1 MFFRL
6 HESPLFTDQAATY
19 ERLGMRAWS
28 EGIVPWRATSCPL
41 LAEIEA
47 TLIEGFARD
56 VGARVTV
63 IDVGA
68 GTGRAGFHLAR
79 EFATRGIEATLV
91 LTDVAPGNVEALA
104 NQPQLAALAAEG
116 RVRFERFDALKPEAS
131 SEPTV
136 LLAHYLFD
144 TLPHRVFRR
153 KGSRTFEGWVEVDE
167 ALRWEFREAPLPA
180 GLELPTSGTF
190 LVPVGAMEALEVWR
204 SAFSGP
210 LLVLAADKG
219 VEPRTAD
226 EDPLVARHD
235 STSAGVDFELLRRA
249 CPSLTHASPAKP
261 SNVFAL
267 HAFASRKSRAFDAAW
282 SAVGA
287 TNAVLELVEALQQPP
302 AALKG
307 LFELVERSRF
317 DPDVI
322 AQLSARFLEHD
333 LDEGSA
339 RRLVE
344 AVAIAAGR
352 HFLFAQQLD
361 VPFNLGVLA
370 HRCGALQLAVP
381 LYLLS
386 LRESGAHAST
396 LLNLARA
403 QHELHRDDA
412 ALESLQALLELDPSH
427 AFALELITA
436 WRRPD
441 Q

>member
-6 HESPLFTDQAATY
+6 HESPLFTEQAATY

-41 LAEIEA
+41 MAEIEA
-47 TLIEGFARD
+47 TLIEGFARA

-79 EFATRGIEATLV
+79 EFASRGLDATLV

-104 NQPQLAALAAEG
+104 AQPQLAALAAEG
-116 RVRFERFDALKPEAS
+116 RMRFERFDALQPSAS

-153 KGSRTFEGWVEVDE
+153 QGSRTFEGWVEVDD

-180 GLELPTSGTF
+180 GLELSADGTF
-190 LVPVGAMEALEVWR
+190 LVPVGARAALEAWR
-204 SAFSGP
+204 SAFTGP

-219 VEPRTAD
+219 VEPRTVD
-226 EDPLVARHD
+226 EDPLIARHD
-235 STSAGVDFELLRRA
+235 STSAGVDFELLAR
-249 CPSLTHASPAKP
+249 ASPSFAHFAPERP
-261 SNVFAL
+261 SHVFAL
-267 HAFASRKSRAFDAAW
+267 HAFALRERRAFEAAW
-282 SAVGA
+282 AAVGA
-287 TNAVLELVEALQQPP
+287 RNEVLQLVEALQQPP
-302 AALKG
+302 ATVGAL
-307 LFELVERSRF
+307 FALVERSRF
-317 DPDVI
+317 DPDVV
-322 AQLSARFLEHD
+322 AQLSARFLEHE
-333 LDEGSA
+333 LDEGEA

-344 AVAIAAGR
+344 AVATSAGR

-403 QHELHRDDA
+403 QHALRQPAA
-412 ALESLQALLELDPSH
+412 ALESLQALLELEPAH
-427 AFALELITA
+427 PVARELIDA
-436 WRRPD
+436 WRAPT
-441 Q
+441 